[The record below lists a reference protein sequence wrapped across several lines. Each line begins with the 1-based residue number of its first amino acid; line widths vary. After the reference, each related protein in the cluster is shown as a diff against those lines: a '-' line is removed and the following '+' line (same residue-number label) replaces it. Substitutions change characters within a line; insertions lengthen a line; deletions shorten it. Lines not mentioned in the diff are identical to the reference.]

1 MKIANQTLNG
11 SGMKKMTAFKIR
23 DSEGIDSLA
32 ESQAD
37 NDEVWDA
44 PIQVKKKQET
54 SLSLP
59 ADLATRAAFLAKL
72 HKEPNSKE
80 WLRRIIAER
89 IELEESAFMDFKRT
103 LASNPPRLT
112 SVVHGTAFRSQPAW

>member
-1 MKIANQTLNG
+1 
-11 SGMKKMTAFKIR
+11 MKKMTAFKIR

-72 HKEPNSKE
+72 HKERDTKE
-80 WLRRIIAER
+80 WLKRIIAER
-89 IELEESAFMDFKRT
+89 IELEESAFMDFELTLDSNHRT
-103 LASNPPRLT
+103 
-112 SVVHGTAFRSQPAW
+112 